1 MLDRRDDIV
10 SRVAD
15 GHVDIPRMKAGGLT
29 AAFFSIW
36 VDSRY
41 GSGSAFRRA
50 LDLISAVKTLAD
62 SNRDVERPTNSD
74 AVRPAAARGHVA
86 ALPSVQGGSSMQK
99 SPTNL

>member
-50 LDLISAVKTLAD
+50 LDLISAVKTLAG
-62 SNRDVERPTNSD
+62 SNRDVELATNAD
-74 AVRPAAARGHVA
+74 AVRAAPARGHLA
-86 ALPSVQGGSSMQK
+86 ALLRVAGGRALENSLDK
-99 SPTNL
+99 L